1 MSHSYD
7 GIYYYIP
14 TIIVLVLNIQQIFT
28 YVCPIGS
35 NFNQYRHH
43 YQTKFSHSSP
53 PSLSLLQSSSN
64 SFNNEKDSNNM
75 LSFGNSMKI
84 QIKFPTKDKEL
95 VQEFLADPSYLV
107 ESTWDSNKL
116 KRITP
121 TIYLLQFIAI
131 PIPGIDIITPEIE
144 VSFENI
150 NGIIRMNSGNW
161 TIKGMSGKILKDSN
175 FLKTFEINLVGQL
188 MIIPPTSST
197 DQSRNTLVTTEGRW
211 VSEWIVCNFF
221 MNVYRFMH
229 HIASCC

>member
-28 YVCPIGS
+28 YDVCPIGS
-35 NFNQYRHH
+35 KFNQYRHH

-150 NGIIRMNSGNW
+150 NGIIHMNSGNW

-188 MIIPPTSST
+188 MIIPPASSI
-197 DQSRNTLVTTEGRW
+197 DQNRNTLVTTEGMW
-211 VSEWIVCNFF
+211 LGG
-221 MNVYRFMH
+221 
-229 HIASCC
+229 

>member
-1 MSHSYD
+1 MYHNIIMTHSYD
-7 GIYYYIP
+7 GLYSYIP
-14 TIIVLVLNIQQIFT
+14 TIIVLVLNIQQIYT
-28 YVCPIGS
+28 YVYPIGS
-35 NFNQYRHH
+35 NLNQYRHH
-43 YQTKFSHSSP
+43 YQTKFFSHSSSSS

-121 TIYLLQFIAI
+121 TVYLLQFIAI

-150 NGIIRMNSGNW
+150 DGIVYMNSGNW

-188 MIIPPTSST
+188 MIIPPTSSSE
-197 DQSRNTLVTTEGRW
+197 QNRNTLVTTEGR
-211 VSEWIVCNFF
+211 
-221 MNVYRFMH
+221 
-229 HIASCC
+229 

>member
-1 MSHSYD
+1 MPHSYE
-7 GIYYYIP
+7 GMIYHYIP
-14 TIIVLVLNIQQIFT
+14 TIIVLVLSIQQIYT
-28 YVCPIGS
+28 YVYPINS

-43 YQTKFSHSSP
+43 YQTKFFSHSSS
-53 PSLSLLQSSSN
+53 PSLSLLHSSSN

-95 VQEFLADPSYLV
+95 VQEFLDDPSYLV

-121 TIYLLQFIAI
+121 TVYLLQFIAI
-131 PIPGIDIITPEIE
+131 PIPGIDVITPEIE

-150 NGIIRMNSGNW
+150 NGIIYMNSGNW

-197 DQSRNTLVTTEGRW
+197 EQNRNTLVTTEGR
-211 VSEWIVCNFF
+211 
-221 MNVYRFMH
+221 
-229 HIASCC
+229 

>member
-1 MSHSYD
+1 MTHSYD

-14 TIIVLVLNIQQIFT
+14 AIIVLVLNIQQIYT

-35 NFNQYRHH
+35 NSNQYRHH
-43 YQTKFSHSSP
+43 YQTKFSHSLSP
-53 PSLSLLQSSSN
+53 SVSSLKSSSN

-150 NGIIRMNSGNW
+150 NGIIHMNSGNW

-188 MIIPPTSST
+188 MIIPPTVST
-197 DQSRNTLVTTEGRW
+197 DLSRNTLVTTEGRVGW
-211 VSEWIVCNFF
+211 
-221 MNVYRFMH
+221 MDG
-229 HIASCC
+229 